1 MDPVSR
7 EQCVGIIRQRR
18 ERAEE
23 RREERARIRVD
34 RQRGVER
41 NVRVAEV
48 ARDARLRD
56 LERIIRDNRLGRN
69 IEPPVNGQV
78 GRIPEGEP
86 REREGRDFPEFAQ
99 NNVQVLAEP
108 PVRLRVPPVPPV
120 PIPAEAAAALPRNID
135 LPDFVL
141 GQLQAEARRHRV
153 PPVPIPPDV
162 PGDLMNPE
170 QPQIELLARNLDP
183 LGGHPVE
190 FLRELPGRRAEQQN
204 HRLHDRIEE
213 MNRIEGNHVDR
224 VARLNVLGVALNE
237 DANRLLRARIN
248 QRRMRADHGPLFRQA
263 TLPNDEDDYGSQVAS
278 TTINVSIE
286 GDVIS
291 YSSAPDQPSSVGLFI
306 WGKCLK

>member
-18 ERAEE
+18 QRAEE
-23 RREERARIRVD
+23 VREQLARIRVD
-34 RQRGVER
+34 RQR
-41 NVRVAEV
+41 VR
-48 ARDARLRD
+48 DFQ
-56 LERIIRDNRLGRN
+56 RIIRDNRLGRN
-69 IEPPVNGQV
+69 IEPAVNGQV

-86 REREGRDFPEFAQ
+86 REREGRDLPEFAQ

-135 LPDFVL
+135 LPDFVR
-141 GQLQAEARRHRV
+141 GQLQAEVRRHRV
-153 PPVPIPPDV
+153 PPVPIPPDAA
-162 PGDLMNPE
+162 GDVMNPE

-224 VARLNVLGVALNE
+224 VARLNVLGVALNDANRLR
-237 DANRLLRARIN
+237 DANRLLRARID

>member
-34 RQRGVER
+34 RQR
-41 NVRVAEV
+41 VR
-48 ARDARLRD
+48 DFQ
-56 LERIIRDNRLGRN
+56 RIIRDNRLGRN
-69 IEPPVNGQV
+69 IEPAVNGQV

-86 REREGRDFPEFAQ
+86 REREGRDLPEFAQ

-135 LPDFVL
+135 LPDFVR
-141 GQLQAEARRHRV
+141 GQLQEEVRRHRV
-153 PPVPIPPDV
+153 PPVPIPPDAA
-162 PGDLMNPE
+162 GDVMNPE

-224 VARLNVLGVALNE
+224 VARLNVLGVALNDANRLR
-237 DANRLLRARIN
+237 DANRLLRARID